1 MTDTTIAAST
11 APAPSRAEIAARWW
25 REMQDT
31 LASGTPNPRADR
43 AARARLRRLDG
54 PLAAADPAV
63 IDLYRRWRGDRF
75 DPDDLRLAVRVASVV
90 SHVREEAVRHDGGYP
105 PRFARS
111 LGPSSLGADDGVLK
125 LLRFRSLL
133 AAREEEDVVRR
144 FRRAVALLRGPVNVR
159 DLAGV
164 LIYWD
169 RDETRTRFAF
179 DYFAAGVA
187 APDGPTPAAL
197 LA

>member
-1 MTDTTIAAST
+1 MTDTTIAAPT

-25 REMQDT
+25 REMQDN
-31 LASGTPNPRADR
+31 LAPGTPNPRADR
-43 AARARLRRLDG
+43 GARARLRRLDG

-63 IDLYRRWRGDRF
+63 IDLYRRWRGDQF
-75 DPDDLRLAVRVASVV
+75 DPDDLRLAVRVASVLA
-90 SHVREEAVRHDGGYP
+90 HVREEARHEGGHP

-111 LGPSSLGADDGVLK
+111 LGPSSLGGDDGALK

-133 AAREEEDVVRR
+133 AAREEEDVIRR
-144 FRRAVALLRGPVNVR
+144 FRRAVALVRGPVNVR

-164 LIYWD
+164 LIGWNHD
-169 RDETRTRFAF
+169 DTRTRFAF
-179 DYFAAGVA
+179 DYFAAGAA
-187 APDGPTPAAL
+187 APTGLSPAAL

>member
-1 MTDTTIAAST
+1 MTDTTVAAPT
-11 APAPSRAEIAARWW
+11 TPAPSRAEIAASWW

-31 LASGTPNPRADR
+31 LASGAPNPRADR

-63 IDLYRRWRGDRF
+63 IGLYRRWRGDQF
-75 DPDDLRLAVRVASVV
+75 DPDDLQLAVRVASVLA
-90 SHVREEAVRHDGGYP
+90 HVRAEARNEGAHP

-111 LGPSSLGADDGVLK
+111 LGPSSLGADDGALK

-144 FRRAVALLRGPVNVR
+144 FRRAVALLHGPVNVR

-164 LIYWD
+164 LIGWD

-179 DYFAAGVA
+179 DYFAAGA
-187 APDGPTPAAL
+187 AVPDGRSPAAL